1 MKQLRRWIKNKRKEA
16 TKGKPSGSSKLPG
29 TDKQMLQQHQ
39 QQQHQQQQQTMAQI
53 PGISES
59 AGEAKT
65 QLANPQQD
73 GNAQLGLEQRTTAG
87 SIPRPAPVAHCS
99 VSEQPGQAWLNF
111 TLDRRRIMQHLV
123 FPEASVPVTAV

>member
-39 QQQHQQQQQTMAQI
+39 QQQQQTMAQI

-59 AGEAKT
+59 AREAKT
-65 QLANPQQD
+65 QLAPPQQD

-99 VSEQPGQAWLNF
+99 VPEQPGQAWLSF

-123 FPEASVPVTAV
+123 FPEAPVPVTAV